1 MGYEWLSSCIGGELF
16 ILVKIMRL
24 IKELLNIIKS
34 KDQEAVFNP
43 EEN

>member
-16 ILVKIMRL
+16 ILVK